1 MLKNK
6 VVLKSRQK
14 QYVIQQDMLE
24 SLKTMLEFLCCS
36 VENNQVLNNFKESFF
51 FKKNLLIRTNT
62 NLFNSFVKRAEK
74 FELDSKSKS
83 SEFCFQ
89 EKELKQN
96 DREKIDK
103 IMENVM

>member
-1 MLKNK
+1 
-6 VVLKSRQK
+6 
-14 QYVIQQDMLE
+14 MLE
-24 SLKTMLEFLCCS
+24 SLKTVLEFLCCS
-36 VENNQVLNNFKESFF
+36 GENNQVLNNFKESFFFFF

>member
-6 VVLKSRQK
+6 VMLKSRQK

-24 SLKTMLEFLCCS
+24 SSKTMLEFLCCS
-36 VENNQVLNNFKESFF
+36 GENNQVLNNFKESFF
-51 FKKNLLIRTNT
+51 FPKKNILLIRTNT
-62 NLFNSFVKRAEK
+62 NLFNSFVKRAEN

-89 EKELKQN
+89 GKELKQN
-96 DREKIDK
+96 NRERLTK
-103 IMENVM
+103 